1 MLFCFFIII
10 IENEPQKRGIF
21 LTYDKE
27 LCKVILRDIGDLVMK
42 EEIGKF
48 IEYLHVEKQTSKN
61 TEVSYE
67 RDLRKMSQYLKW
79 QEIDSVKA
87 VTATSLNSYVM
98 YLEQNGMKPATI
110 SRSIASMKAFFTYL
124 HKNRLI
130 ETDPSEVLKAP
141 KIEKKLPSVLT
152 TEEMTQLL
160 EQPSGNSPKELRDKA
175 MLELL
180 YATGIRVSEL
190 ISLKLAD
197 INLQMEYINCIDAHK
212 ERIIPFGKKA
222 KEALKVYLKDGRP
235 KLVDNDESEWLFTN
249 CSGQSMSRQGFW
261 KLIKYYGTKAGIES
275 EITPHTFRHS
285 FAAHMVGNGADLKAV
300 QEMLGYADISAT
312 QIYAELNQDKKIRD
326 VYMSTHP
333 RN

>member
-1 MLFCFFIII
+1 MGFS
-10 IENEPQKRGIF
+10 R
-21 LTYDKE
+21 
-27 LCKVILRDIGDLVMK
+27 MK
-42 EEIGKF
+42 EEIAKF
-48 IEYLHVEKQTSKN
+48 IEYLHAEKQTSKN

-79 QEIDSVKA
+79 QNIDSAKA
-87 VTATSLNSYVM
+87 VTPTSLNSFVL

-110 SRSIASMKAFFTYL
+110 SRSIASMKAFFSYL
-124 HKNRLI
+124 HKMRQI
-130 ETDPSEVLKAP
+130 DTDPTENLKAP

-152 TEEMTQLL
+152 TDEMTRLL

-190 ISLKLAD
+190 ISLKISD
-197 INLQMEYINCIDAHK
+197 INLQMEYLNCMDAHK

-222 KEALKVYLKDGRP
+222 KEALKNYLKDGRP
-235 KLVDNDESEWLFTN
+235 KLVEDEESEWLFTN

-261 KLIKYYGTKAGIES
+261 KLIKFYGGKAGIEA
-275 EITPHTFRHS
+275 EITPHTLRHS
-285 FAAHMVGNGADLKAV
+285 FAAHMVGNGADLKSV

-312 QIYAELNQDKKIRD
+312 QVYAQLNQDKKIRE
-326 VYMSTHP
+326 VYMSAHP

>member
-222 KEALKVYLKDGRP
+222 KEALKVYLKEGRS

>member
-1 MLFCFFIII
+1 
-10 IENEPQKRGIF
+10 
-21 LTYDKE
+21 
-27 LCKVILRDIGDLVMK
+27 MK
-42 EEIGKF
+42 EEIVKF
-48 IEYLHVEKQTSKN
+48 IEYLHEEKQTSKN

-79 QEIDSVKA
+79 QEIESVKE
-87 VTATSLNSYVM
+87 VSATSLNSYVL

-110 SRSIASMKAFFTYL
+110 SRSIASMKAFFAYL
-124 HKNRLI
+124 YKTHQI
-130 ETDPSEVLKAP
+130 EADPTEKLKAP

-152 TEEMTQLL
+152 TDEMSRLL

-190 ISLKLAD
+190 ISLKIAD
-197 INLQMEYINCIDAHK
+197 VNLQMEYVNCMDAHK

-222 KEALKVYLKDGRP
+222 QEALKRYLKDGRP
-235 KLVDNDESEWLFTN
+235 KLVEDEDNEWLFTN

-261 KLIKYYGTKAGIES
+261 KLIKFYGGKAGIES
-275 EITPHTFRHS
+275 EITPHTLRHS
-285 FAAHMVGNGADLKAV
+285 FAAHMVGNGADLKSV

-312 QIYAELNQDKKIRD
+312 QVYAQINQNKKIRE
-326 VYMSTHP
+326 VYLNAHP
-333 RN
+333 RT

>member
-1 MLFCFFIII
+1 
-10 IENEPQKRGIF
+10 
-21 LTYDKE
+21 
-27 LCKVILRDIGDLVMK
+27 MK
-42 EEIGKF
+42 EEIGRF

-79 QEIDSVKA
+79 QEIDSTKA

-110 SRSIASMKAFFTYL
+110 SRSIASMKAFFSYL
-124 HKNRLI
+124 QKNRQI
-130 ETDPSEVLKAP
+130 DSDPSESLKAP

-152 TEEMTQLL
+152 TEEMSQLL

-190 ISLKLAD
+190 ISLKLTD
-197 INLQMEYINCIDAHK
+197 INLQMEYISCIDAHK

-222 KEALKVYLKDGRP
+222 KEALKAYLKEGRP
-235 KLVDNDESEWLFTN
+235 KLVEDEESEWLFTN

-261 KLIKYYGTKAGIES
+261 KLIKYYGGKAGIES
-275 EITPHTFRHS
+275 EITPHTLRHS
-285 FAAHMVGNGADLKAV
+285 FAAHMVGNGADLKSV
-300 QEMLGYADISAT
+300 QEMLGYADISAA
-312 QIYAELNQDKKIRD
+312 QIYMQMNQNQKIREAY
-326 VYMSTHP
+326 VSAHP
-333 RN
+333 RNY

>member
-1 MLFCFFIII
+1 
-10 IENEPQKRGIF
+10 
-21 LTYDKE
+21 
-27 LCKVILRDIGDLVMK
+27 MK

-61 TEVSYE
+61 TEMSYE

-79 QEIDSVKA
+79 QEIDSVKS
-87 VTATSLNSYVM
+87 VTGTSLSSYVM

-110 SRSIASMKAFFTYL
+110 SRSIASMKAFFAYL
-124 HKNRLI
+124 YKNRQI
-130 ETDPSEVLKAP
+130 EADPSESLKAP
-141 KIEKKLPSVLT
+141 KIEKKLPKVLS

-190 ISLKLAD
+190 ISLRLAD
-197 INLQMEYINCIDAHK
+197 INMQMEYVSCMDAHK

-222 KEALKVYLKDGRP
+222 KDALKVYLKDGRP
-235 KLVDNDESEWLFTN
+235 KLVEDETSEWLFTN

-261 KLIKYYGTKAGIES
+261 KLIKYYGGKAGIEA
-275 EITPHTFRHS
+275 EITPHTLRHS
-285 FAAHMVGNGADLKAV
+285 FAAHMVGNGADLKSV

-312 QIYAELNQDKKIRD
+312 QVYAELNQDKKIRE

>member
-1 MLFCFFIII
+1 MREH
-10 IENEPQKRGIF
+10 IE
-21 LTYDKE
+21 
-27 LCKVILRDIGDLVMK
+27 
-42 EEIGKF
+42 KF

-79 QEIDSVKA
+79 QEIDSVQA
-87 VTATSLNSYVM
+87 VTATSLNAYVM

-124 HKNRLI
+124 HKNRQI
-130 ETDPSEVLKAP
+130 EADPSEILKAP
-141 KIEKKLPSVLT
+141 KIEKKLPSVLS

-197 INLQMEYINCIDAHK
+197 INLQMEYVNCMDAHK

-222 KEALKVYLKDGRP
+222 KEALKAYLKDGRP
-235 KLVDNDESEWLFTN
+235 KLVENEESQWLFTN

-275 EITPHTFRHS
+275 EITPHTLRHS
-285 FAAHMVGNGADLKAV
+285 FAAHMVGNGADLKSV

-312 QIYAELNQDKKIRD
+312 QIYAELNQDKKIRE